1 MWWLNTPHRD
11 AAGRSDWSNW
21 APDPDGVT
29 DAVRLWPQMA
39 VITLGA
45 DPQHLSSMSFASSA
59 TSTHGDSAAVTTLQE
74 AMRRPEPEDPTRA
87 RGAAITVPDDRST
100 AVAITVALVST
111 CGFLLW
117 EGPSSPHLAVTTF

>member
-87 RGAAITVPDDRST
+87 RKGLGWTRSAPSVRLLLYLTTAA
-100 AVAITVALVST
+100 
-111 CGFLLW
+111 LL
-117 EGPSSPHLAVTTF
+117 